1 MQEDYEQPF
10 KETIL
15 MYNDQLQQACKEYG
29 VSYINSRILEEEN
42 CQNPV
47 MNYIS
52 KKPPFYL
59 SREIIYQIAS
69 RLGQGENFA
78 LKKCQHPEVKDNGA
92 LGVQLNLHED
102 VYKARKMK
110 ESSSGYQKEVF
121 AAKEEEHKRE
131 EEVFAKVYQ
140 KSRKRI

>member
-15 MYNDQLQQACKEYG
+15 MYNDQLQQACKEYS

-52 KKPPFYL
+52 KKHRF
-59 SREIIYQIAS
+59 I
-69 RLGQGENFA
+69 F
-78 LKKCQHPEVKDNGA
+78 
-92 LGVQLNLHED
+92 HEKLFIKWLPD
-102 VYKARKMK
+102 
-110 ESSSGYQKEVF
+110 
-121 AAKEEEHKRE
+121 
-131 EEVFAKVYQ
+131 
-140 KSRKRI
+140 

>member
-59 SREIIYQIAS
+59 SREIIYQMAS

-78 LKKCQHPEVKDNGA
+78 
-92 LGVQLNLHED
+92 
-102 VYKARKMK
+102 
-110 ESSSGYQKEVF
+110 
-121 AAKEEEHKRE
+121 
-131 EEVFAKVYQ
+131 
-140 KSRKRI
+140 